1 MTSLLGPTFV
11 VALPDLV
18 ALGRVEQTQWPRS
31 LDLALHQQ
39 RVWAQPLDQQAVLVR
54 GTGCLDLDMV
64 QPQRLADVGR
74 RRPVPARRRP
84 DTSWRVWAV
93 IVRLERQVMQRHR
106 RELEMVWV

>member
-1 MTSLLGPTFV
+1 MASLLGPTVV
-11 VALPDLV
+11 VAFPDLV
-18 ALGRVEQTQWPRS
+18 ALSRVQQTQRPRS

-54 GTGCLDLDMV
+54 GAGCLNLNVV

-74 RRPVPARRRP
+74 RRPVAARRRP
-84 DTSWRVWAV
+84 DTSRRVWAV